1 MQNRVSELPK
11 KNFYVNGFATSLAVK
26 QRLMEQLGNYLF
38 HVCPIFWKF
47 HKNHRFLLRP
57 SQPPLSLL
65 YTVQL
70 IFEFCRNFHFFLIC
84 SFHKNHRFYLHFY
97 CVSLMQWIF
106 KCFVIFAKSVCKPGH
121 ISLDHFSA
129 TQLQLVIYGTLDPAR
144 KLAVCILVVELY
156 PNKTKTKT
164 TRQ

>member
-11 KNFYVNGFATSLAVK
+11 KKFYINGFAISLAVK
-26 QRLMEQLGNYLF
+26 QRLMEQLGNYYFMFVQFFESFTKITGFVEALSTSSF
-38 HVCPIFWKF
+38 TALYCSVNFWILQKF
-47 HKNHRFLLRP
+47 P
-57 SQPPLSLL
+57 
-65 YTVQL
+65 
-70 IFEFCRNFHFFLIC
+70 FFLIC